1 MSARSATN
9 QFVEAGTTAGS
20 FDWSRFLAFIRFS
33 ESKMKTTSVSA
44 AVLNGFV
51 APTPRRSV
59 ANATE
64 TKRRMDLAVMS
75 VTWIERR

>member
-1 MSARSATN
+1 
-9 QFVEAGTTAGS
+9 
-20 FDWSRFLAFIRFS
+20 
-33 ESKMKTTSVSA
+33 MKTCSVSA

-75 VTWIERR
+75 VTWIEPR